1 MLVYHLSQLQE
12 GEIEIINLYGEIIAN
27 FKRPMWSSILNV
39 SLPNLPNGLYLVRLK
54 SGEKTVS
61 TKMIVE

>member
-1 MLVYHLSQLQE
+1 
-12 GEIEIINLYGEIIAN
+12 
-27 FKRPMWSSILNV
+27 MWSSILYV
-39 SLPNLPNGLYLVRLK
+39 SLPDLPDGLYLVRLK